1 MAGGIHAPGIFSV
14 GLAGALLCGL
24 LILLAVTPA
33 SAATPAPA
41 GPKIKVTPENPYYD
55 LLQAEQRP
63 PIRLNARLKGCRIAP
78 YSDCKGAGLNGQ
90 KLYGAKL
97 RISRARRNRDQQGR
111 SQRVEDAPGRLLAR
125 DHDRGAPDPADLF
138 RAELTQAG
146 ATGISLREA
155 VMRKVDAADSTFSGG
170 DLSRAVA
177 VKSDFSG
184 AVFAGVEAHGIR
196 LKGST
201 LRWLLGPRADL
212 ARAHAPRSD
221 FLGSSLRGANLSGA
235 NLRQADLRKADLTN
249 ANLRNADLR
258 EARLAKARLG
268 GAKLCRTRMP
278 NGKIRG

>member
-78 YSDCKGAGLNGQ
+78 YSDCKGAGLKGQ
-90 KLYGAKL
+90 KLY
-97 RISRARRNRDQQGR
+97 
-111 SQRVEDAPGRLLAR
+111 
-125 DHDRGAPDPADLF
+125 
-138 RAELTQAG
+138 
-146 ATGISLREA
+146 
-155 VMRKVDAADSTFSGG
+155 
-170 DLSRAVA
+170 
-177 VKSDFSG
+177 
-184 AVFAGVEAHGIR
+184 
-196 LKGST
+196 
-201 LRWLLGPRADL
+201 
-212 ARAHAPRSD
+212 
-221 FLGSSLRGANLSGA
+221 GA